1 MKNSSPTLDQ
11 ASLVPTRSLPEGA
24 LFVAQDGI
32 IYQVILAGSAGFRKA
47 KRWGGTDRD
56 AVALVPDSPLA
67 YHYPVMEHGLP
78 LPRLKRFDLTNAEGL
93 ATQFYFPTEKLAR
106 TAAHLDE
113 VLAWQS
119 GCVARKENAR
129 WLMTDGLHHFRVYH
143 YQESDDGEPIDLKA
157 RFEAE
162 NIESLPFNRGPDHW
176 AYLPGAGFEEPIT
189 EEPVAEAPVPEAPV
203 ADAPVPEPP
212 APVASAPDTA
222 TPEMT
227 SEDLEQDSSFPM
239 RELQLSAQKG
249 ENMIISIDI
258 GYGYTKGVG
267 PDGWRFSFPSV
278 IGNAEEIA
286 FTSDL
291 IVSQTGPTVGYG
303 GRRFFYGE
311 QALLQSRLRTAIF
324 DRSRTRDETY
334 RLLFVSSLAEFARY
348 SPQGGKLNVVTGL
361 PVAFFAD
368 RDDVVISLAGEYRIK
383 LEDTVVFD
391 VEHVYVVPQPFGS
404 LFREL
409 LSEGGVISNVD
420 VEHGRVAVIDVGTFT
435 TDFIVADALRYVQ
448 RFSGS
453 VPLGWSEALNYV
465 QRELSSRYRLDLTL
479 HEVDKAIRN
488 GSARVKGEPISLE
501 PLLAA
506 AVRELEMALV
516 AKARDLWG
524 EGVNLDA
531 MLITGGAAP
540 QLAGAIQS
548 LYPQA
553 RLVPDSFWANAE
565 GFYRFGQRPA
575 IFNEAQE

>member
-1 MKNSSPTLDQ
+1 MKEISQTPDRATQ
-11 ASLVPTRSLPEGA
+11 VPTRSLPEGA
-24 LFVAQDGI
+24 LFVADDGI

-67 YHYPVMEHGLP
+67 YHYPVMEYGIP
-78 LPRLKRFDLTNAEGL
+78 LPRLKRSDMTTPDGL
-93 ATQFYFPTEKLAR
+93 ATHFVFPTEKLAR
-106 TAAHLDE
+106 AAAHLDE

-119 GCVARKENAR
+119 GCRVRKENQR
-129 WLMTDGLHHFRVYH
+129 WLLTDGLHQFRVYH
-143 YQESDDGEPIDLKA
+143 YAKSDDDQSLDLEA

-162 NIESLPFNRGPDHW
+162 NVESLPYTRGPTYW
-176 AYLPGAGFEEPIT
+176 TYLPDAEPEEPPL
-189 EEPVAEAPVPEAPV
+189 EEPSLQAPSSVTPPPGAVRPTTTPEAV
-203 ADAPVPEPP
+203 ETAP
-212 APVASAPDTA
+212 AP
-222 TPEMT
+222 
-227 SEDLEQDSSFPM
+227 SFPE
-239 RELQLSAQKG
+239 RELRLSTQKG
-249 ENMIISIDI
+249 EKMILSIDI

-267 PDGWRFSFPSV
+267 PQDWRFSFPSV
-278 IGNAEEIA
+278 IGNAEEIT
-286 FTSDL
+286 FSGDL
-291 IVSQTGPTVGYG
+291 FARQAGPLVGYG

-324 DRSRTRDETY
+324 DRSRVRDATY
-334 RLLFVSSLAEFARY
+334 RLLFVACLAELAQQY
-348 SPQGGKLNVVTGL
+348 PEGTSLNVVTGL

-368 RDDVVISLAGEYRIK
+368 RSDVVISLEGEYRLQ

-391 VEHVYVVPQPFGS
+391 VEQVYVVPQPFGS

-420 VEHGRVAVIDVGTFT
+420 VEHGRIAVIDAGTYT
-435 TDFIVADALRYVQ
+435 TDFIVSDSLRYVQ

-453 VPLGWSEALNYV
+453 IPVGWSEALNNV
-465 QRELSSRYRLDLTL
+465 QRELSTRYRLDLTL
-479 HEVDKAIRN
+479 HEVDQAVRN

-501 PLLAA
+501 PLLAP
-506 AVRELEMALV
+506 AVRDLELAVV

-540 QLAGAIQS
+540 QLAGALRAI
-548 LYPQA
+548 YPQA
-553 RLVPDSFWANAE
+553 RLMADSFWANAE

-575 IFNEAQE
+575 IFIGVQE

>member
-1 MKNSSPTLDQ
+1 MKEINRVPDQ
-11 ASLVPTRSLPEGA
+11 ATFVPTRSLPEGT

-67 YHYPVMEHGLP
+67 YHYPVIELGSP
-78 LPRLKRFDLTNAEGL
+78 LPRLKRSDLTTSEGL
-93 ATQFYFPTEKLAR
+93 ASHFFFPTEALAR
-106 TAAHLDE
+106 AAARLDE

-119 GCVARKENAR
+119 GCVVRKENNR

-143 YQESDDGEPIDLKA
+143 YEKADDDQSLDLRA

-162 NIESLPFNRGPDHW
+162 NIESLPHTQGPTYW
-176 AYLPGAGFEEPIT
+176 AYLPGADLKAPPLDAPAPDVLPPVTPPLNEEPT
-189 EEPVAEAPVPEAPV
+189 TMLETMMAT
-203 ADAPVPEPP
+203 P
-212 APVASAPDTA
+212 AP
-222 TPEMT
+222 
-227 SEDLEQDSSFPM
+227 SFPV
-239 RELQLSAQKG
+239 RESRLSTQKG
-249 ENMIISIDI
+249 EKMILSIDI

-267 PDGWRFSFPSV
+267 PEGWRFSFPSV
-278 IGNAEEIA
+278 IGSAEEIT

-291 IVSQTGPTVGYG
+291 VASQAGPMVGYG

-334 RLLFVSSLAEFARY
+334 RLLFVSALAELAQQY
-348 SPQGGKLNVVTGL
+348 PEGGSLNIVTGL
-361 PVAFFAD
+361 PVAFFND
-368 RDDVVISLAGEYRIK
+368 RDDVVISLAGEYRLR

-409 LSEGGVISNVD
+409 LSEGGVISNMD
-420 VEHGRVAVIDVGTFT
+420 VEHGRVAVIDAGTFT

-453 VPLGWSEALNYV
+453 IPIGWSEALNYV
-465 QRELSSRYRLDLTL
+465 QRELSDRYRLDLTL
-479 HEVDKAIRN
+479 HEVDQAIRN
-488 GSARVKGEPISLE
+488 GSARVKGEPVSLE
-501 PLLAA
+501 PLLAP
-506 AVRELEMALV
+506 AVRELEMAVV
-516 AKARDLWG
+516 ARARDLWG

-531 MLITGGAAP
+531 ILITGGAAP
-540 QLAGAIQS
+540 QLAGALQAV
-548 LYPQA
+548 YPQA
-553 RLVPDSFWANAE
+553 RLMPDSFWANAE
-565 GFYRFGQRPA
+565 GFYRFAQRPA
-575 IFNEAQE
+575 IFSEAQE

>member
-1 MKNSSPTLDQ
+1 MKENSQALDQ

-24 LFVAQDGI
+24 LFVAQDGV

-78 LPRLKRFDLTNAEGL
+78 LPRLKRSDLTNPESL
-93 ATQFYFPTEKLAR
+93 ASQFFFPTEELAR

-119 GCVARKENAR
+119 GCVARKENGR

-143 YQESDDGEPIDLKA
+143 YTEGDDGQAMDLKA

-162 NIESLPFNRGPDHW
+162 SIESLPFNQGPGYW
-176 AYLPGAGFEEPIT
+176 AFLPGAEFE
-189 EEPVAEAPVPEAPV
+189 AHVPEAPV
-203 ADAPVPEPP
+203 PDAP
-212 APVASAPDTA
+212 APVTFAPDVA
-222 TPEMT
+222 TPAT
-227 SEDLEQDSSFPM
+227 SPEAPATAPAFPL
-239 RELQLSAQKG
+239 RELKSSAQKG

-258 GYGYTKGVG
+258 GYGYTKGIG
-267 PDGWRFSFPSV
+267 PEGWRFSFPSV

-286 FTSDL
+286 FTSNL
-291 IVSQTGPTVGYG
+291 IVSQTGPTVSYG

-334 RLLFVSSLAEFARY
+334 RLLFVSALAELARQY
-348 SPQGGKLNVVTGL
+348 PKGATLNVVTGL
-361 PVAFFAD
+361 PVGFFAD
-368 RDDVVISLAGEYRIK
+368 RDDVVISLAGEYRLK
-383 LEDTVVFD
+383 LEDNTVVFD

-420 VEHGRVAVIDVGTFT
+420 VEHGRVAVIDAGTFT

-453 VPLGWSEALNYV
+453 VPMGWSEALNYV

-488 GSARVKGEPISLE
+488 GSARVKGEPINLE

-524 EGVNLDA
+524 EGVSLDA

-540 QLAGAIQS
+540 QLAGAIQAI
-548 LYPQA
+548 YPQA
-553 RLVPDSFWANAE
+553 RLVPNSFWANAE

-575 IFNEAQE
+575 IFSEAQE